1 MKQPALLLL
10 AALGILPS
18 ATVLAVTPDDPP
30 KCQECQH
37 LCALMDQMLQKEAT
51 AGFYW
56 EFALKNPNARHAAS
70 ADEVYH
76 QVKDVDFDNWGK
88 TRPWPCF
95 EPRGGPGPTQ
105 ADLETTDSTA
115 NPPCVILMDIYGP
128 NGTLLEQKELY
139 KGDAYQRF
147 TEGKCSDI
155 YLPTIKHEEKHQQD
169 CKAAKAMGQS
179 LYDVPARWAQSEFE
193 ANSLHAQILRQ
204 EIRQLINSSPSGCGW
219 QPTDRQKKDPKS
231 IPSVKQMQRMEQ
243 IRHFFEMAFGPGD

>member
-1 MKQPALLLL
+1 MKRPALLLL
-10 AALGILPS
+10 AVLGILPS
-18 ATVLAVTPDDPP
+18 GTVLAASPDDPP
-30 KCQECQH
+30 KCKECQY

-56 EFALKNPNARHAAS
+56 KYALKNPNALQAATS
-70 ADEVYH
+70 DDVYN
-76 QVKDVDFDNWGK
+76 QVKDVDFANWGK

-95 EPRGGPGPTQ
+95 EPKGGPGPTQ

-115 NPPCVILMDIYGP
+115 NPPCTILMDIYGP
-128 NGTLLEQKELY
+128 NGAIVAQKELY
-139 KGDAYQRF
+139 KGDTYQRF

-155 YLPTIKHEEKHQQD
+155 YQPTIKHEEKHQQD

-179 LYDVPARWAQSEFE
+179 LFDNPARWAQSEFE

-219 QPTDRQKKDPKS
+219 KPTDGQKKDPSS